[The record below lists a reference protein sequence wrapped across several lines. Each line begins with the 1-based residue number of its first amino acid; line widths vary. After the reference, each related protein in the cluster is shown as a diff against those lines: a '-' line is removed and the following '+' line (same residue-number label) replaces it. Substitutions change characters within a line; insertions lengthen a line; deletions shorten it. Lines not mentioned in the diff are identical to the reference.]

1 MKPVLRYTLSA
12 LLWGIAGLYV
22 VWSAV
27 ATRRDR
33 TAQCVEQLRIE
44 VTDSSAQGYMVTGAL
59 VRKWLADNRIETMDA
74 YVRLDGEIA
83 NLIRAIE
90 KGPGMDST
98 LLFIAGTPAPTGGKR
113 DEERWAIPS
122 GTFSPRKA
130 VSLLNVYLMALHGN
144 GEWVSG
150 YYNGFFHLNHNL
162 AKERG
167 IDIAALRGECADFLS
182 RMAGVSEVYTID
194 DILARR
200 AGDNP
205 AALERNIYPPAA
217 GDLLVTVNP
226 GWEIS
231 DGDDTDEN
239 LGETRLPVVRWQATT
254 SPVYIMAPDVEP
266 ATLTRTIDA
275 RTIAP
280 TVARIL
286 RIRSP
291 NAAKLPPIK

>member
-1 MKPVLRYTLSA
+1 M
-12 LLWGIAGLYV
+12 
-22 VWSAV
+22 
-27 ATRRDR
+27 
-33 TAQCVEQLRIE
+33 
-44 VTDSSAQGYMVTGAL
+44 
-59 VRKWLADNRIETMDA
+59 
-74 YVRLDGEIA
+74 
-83 NLIRAIE
+83 AI
-90 KGPGMDST
+90 
-98 LLFIAGTPAPTGGKR
+98 
-113 DEERWAIPS
+113 
-122 GTFSPRKA
+122 
-130 VSLLNVYLMALHGN
+130 HGN
-144 GEWVSG
+144 GEWVNG
-150 YYNGFFHLNHNL
+150 YYNGFFHLNRNL

-167 IDIAALRGECADFLS
+167 IEIATLRSECADFLS

-205 AALERNIYPPAA
+205 AALERNIYSPSA

-231 DGDDTDEN
+231 DGDDDADEN

-266 ATLTRTIDA
+266 ATLTRTVDA
-275 RTIAP
+275 RAIAP